1 MVDVKNALKHNLRIL
16 REINDYSIEDVA
28 EKIGATN
35 YSEIEKG
42 LQEPTILELLA
53 IADLYDIDMDKIIRR
68 PLTNFIFR
76 SAHFDC
82 IDKGRIASRH
92 END

>member
-1 MVDVKNALKHNLRIL
+1 MVNIKNALKQNLRIL
-16 REINDYSIEDVA
+16 REISDFSVEEVADKIDCKDYSLIEQG
-28 EKIGATN
+28 EK
-35 YSEIEKG
+35 
-42 LQEPTILELLA
+42 EPTVLQLLSL
-53 IADLYDIDMDKIIRR
+53 ADLYNIDMDKIVRK

-76 SAHFDC
+76 DAHFDC